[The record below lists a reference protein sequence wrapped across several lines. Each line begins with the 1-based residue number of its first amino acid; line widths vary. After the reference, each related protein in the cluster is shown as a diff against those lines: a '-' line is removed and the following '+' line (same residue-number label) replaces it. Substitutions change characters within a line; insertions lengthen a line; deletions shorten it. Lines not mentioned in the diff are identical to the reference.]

1 MCRSR
6 NGVAVL
12 YYVRA
17 KLLQSCPILCNP
29 MDCSPTGSC
38 PWRFS
43 RQEYWSVLPGP
54 SPGDLPDPGIELT
67 SLMSAAFS
75 RSLPLAQPGKPQVQ
89 VTVHNKPTVC
99 SETLAESCTR
109 ILISPFFSNPQIY
122 YGIKVNCLLFLSE
135 ICGISTS
142 SSLISLHSIVRQRHF
157 IVYKPT

>member
-12 YYVRA
+12 YYVCA

-38 PWRFS
+38 PWLFS
-43 RQEYWSVLPGP
+43 RQEYQSVLPGP

-67 SLMSAAFS
+67 SLMSPAFVS
-75 RSLPLAQPGKPQVQ
+75 SLPLAQPGKPQVQ
-89 VTVHNKPTVC
+89 VTVQNKPTVC
-99 SETLAESCTR
+99 SGTVAESCTQ
-109 ILISPFFSNPQIY
+109 ILISPFFLHPQIY
-122 YGIKVNCLLFLSE
+122 YGIKVNCLLILSE

-142 SSLISLHSIVRQRHF
+142 SSSISLHSVVRQRHF
-157 IVYKPT
+157 IVSKPT